1 MQHLNR
7 LLNNQAILNYYQ
19 LGDENQLYHAEH
31 NLNHALRVMNFCQT
45 IATQL
50 KLPATDIENICIAA
64 LLHDIG
70 ASKFG
75 KNNHAERSY
84 EIAQNY
90 TNNSKI
96 LNAIR
101 YHSNGHPS
109 DYGLILTLADKL
121 DICANRVTELGKT
134 IPGVRQFIHFISLT
148 PEIKDNFLYIKI
160 TSDKQIDWQELND
173 YYFIKKIFHAV
184 QNFSTF
190 FQLKYKVLIDNKEWK
205 Y

>member
-64 LLHDIG
+64 LLHDVG

-75 KNNHAERSY
+75 K
-84 EIAQNY
+84 
-90 TNNSKI
+90 
-96 LNAIR
+96 
-101 YHSNGHPS
+101 
-109 DYGLILTLADKL
+109 
-121 DICANRVTELGKT
+121 T
-134 IPGVRQFIHFISLT
+134 IT
-148 PEIKDNFLYIKI
+148 P
-160 TSDKQIDWQELND
+160 
-173 YYFIKKIFHAV
+173 
-184 QNFSTF
+184 
-190 FQLKYKVLIDNKEWK
+190 KEVMK
-205 Y
+205 